1 MKTIFFLALSLTF
14 ITTTFGQTNP
24 DFSGSW
30 TINSER
36 TKSTINV
43 LTKSINQ
50 SETEIEILN
59 DPDVAELITQKKPQG
74 TVYKLSGEEV
84 LKEIETSGGKI
95 PVSHSAKFIA
105 GNLEITRKQINA
117 QDQTVS
123 STMTEIWSLIDEGKT
138 LYIKSTFSVSDSN
151 RKNTS
156 EFFFNKNP
164 PAYDYNL
171 KPLNAGKVING
182 KARQLIT
189 PAYPKEAREAKAQG
203 DVLVKVLIDE
213 KGNVFFAKAV
223 YGHPMLLQTSEQAAM
238 LCKFSPTKINNVP
251 VKVSG
256 VIAYNFK
263 KM

>member
-1 MKTIFFLALSLTF
+1 MKIILFLALSLIF
-14 ITTTFGQTNP
+14 VTTIFGQTNP

-43 LTKSINQ
+43 LTKNIHQ

-59 DPDVAELITQKKPQG
+59 DPGVAELITQKKAQG
-74 TVYKLSGEEV
+74 TVYKLNGEEV

-95 PVSHSAKFIA
+95 PVSHSAKFTA
-105 GNLEITRKQINA
+105 ENLEITRKQINP

-123 STMTEIWSLIDEGKT
+123 STTTEIWSLIDEGKT
-138 LYIKSTFSVSDSN
+138 LYIKSIFSYSDGAI
-151 RKNTS
+151 TS

-164 PAYDYNL
+164 PGYDDNL
-171 KPLNAGKVING
+171 KSLNAGKVING

-213 KGNVFFAKAV
+213 KGNVIFAKAV
-223 YGHPMLLQTSEQAAM
+223 YGHRLLLQTSEQAAM

-256 VIAYNFK
+256 VIAYTFT